1 MLEDWSGDPLNL
13 LRVMPAK
20 GWNVS
25 PLLSR
30 LCAIPVL
37 ETPTLRDAAMETSIF
52 LARLLGPSMLVV
64 VAGLIVNRTN
74 YRALVHEFLDSPAL
88 IYLAGLLALV
98 AGLAIVL
105 THNVWVMG
113 WPVIITIF
121 GWASSDWRHP
131 AHRIPGA
138 PCAFRRNRCR
148 QPGGAHRLRRLLS
161 RAGGLADLHGLFRL
175 ARTSAIGAKAHEHP
189 RQDRHAA

>member
-1 MLEDWSGDPLNL
+1 
-13 LRVMPAK
+13 
-20 GWNVS
+20 
-25 PLLSR
+25 
-30 LCAIPVL
+30 
-37 ETPTLRDAAMETSIF
+37 METSIF

-121 GWASSDWRHP
+121 GWASLIGGILRIIFP
-131 AHRIPGA
+131 AP
-138 PCAFRRNRCR
+138 
-148 QPGGAHRLRRLLS
+148 
-161 RAGGLADLHGLFRL
+161 L
-175 ARTSAIGAKAHEHP
+175 ARFAETVVDNQAVLIGSIAFYLVLGAWLTYVGYF
-189 RQDRHAA
+189 A